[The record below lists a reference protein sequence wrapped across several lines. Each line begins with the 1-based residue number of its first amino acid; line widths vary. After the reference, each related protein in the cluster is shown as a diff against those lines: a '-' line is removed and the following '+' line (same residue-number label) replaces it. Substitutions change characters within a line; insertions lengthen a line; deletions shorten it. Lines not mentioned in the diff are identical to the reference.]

1 MSQVR
6 DKDVKGLI
14 EKLINEYNIIDPQF
28 KPKKPGKIEYPQTLI
43 VLEQDIK
50 EEIIKFLKKE
60 GAEKEDSIQE
70 YIEYFYSIYGLKIT
84 FFSSGKILF
93 QGKSTTETD
102 NVFETIKKIITQEH
116 RKEFENK
123 IEQYFDNDEDFS
135 KYIEESEC
143 ENYISS
149 PGEEYLGKELFNFLN
164 LNDQVDLLDAISLYE
179 FSKKGSIKFNNYA
192 ILVRNFAIVFEGF
205 LIKIFIETGILSE
218 QQYKSDVRTAI
229 GNKLSDKVILKYI
242 KHSSHNK
249 HIAAS
254 LDSTWQSQRNKNL
267 HSDYISP
274 KIIPEFEEAESDI
287 KQVTK
292 VMKECYYNL
301 DFEKI
306 YDNSGDDNNSK
317 IEVKLSNVDVNQ
329 VLINLVNEGFSLK
342 QQKKAKWIL
351 QKNNINIVNVNDEY
365 LKVIGPEKEV
375 DNYKKLIESNN
386 SEKERNYSKGII
398 GIDES
403 GKGDYFGPLVI
414 AGVHI
419 NSKQGKLIKELGV
432 KDSKS
437 LSDMQIGLLAQKI
450 KKICEYTIV
459 TIGNEKYN
467 ELYSKID
474 NLNKMLAWGHAR
486 AIENMLEK
494 VECNY
499 ALSDQFG
506 DEKLIKNALMEKGK
520 NIFLEQRPK
529 AEDNI
534 AVAAASILARNEF
547 ISRLKR
553 ISRKYDLE
561 FPKGVSNSTVNVGK
575 KFVNL
580 YGRQK
585 LNEVAKIHFKTTKKI
600 LK

>member
-249 HIAAS
+249 HIAA
-254 LDSTWQSQRNKNL
+254 
-267 HSDYISP
+267 
-274 KIIPEFEEAESDI
+274 F
-287 KQVTK
+287 
-292 VMKECYYNL
+292 
-301 DFEKI
+301 
-306 YDNSGDDNNSK
+306 
-317 IEVKLSNVDVNQ
+317 
-329 VLINLVNEGFSLK
+329 
-342 QQKKAKWIL
+342 
-351 QKNNINIVNVNDEY
+351 
-365 LKVIGPEKEV
+365 
-375 DNYKKLIESNN
+375 
-386 SEKERNYSKGII
+386 
-398 GIDES
+398 
-403 GKGDYFGPLVI
+403 
-414 AGVHI
+414 
-419 NSKQGKLIKELGV
+419 
-432 KDSKS
+432 
-437 LSDMQIGLLAQKI
+437 
-450 KKICEYTIV
+450 
-459 TIGNEKYN
+459 
-467 ELYSKID
+467 
-474 NLNKMLAWGHAR
+474 
-486 AIENMLEK
+486 
-494 VECNY
+494 
-499 ALSDQFG
+499 
-506 DEKLIKNALMEKGK
+506 
-520 NIFLEQRPK
+520 
-529 AEDNI
+529 
-534 AVAAASILARNEF
+534 
-547 ISRLKR
+547 
-553 ISRKYDLE
+553 
-561 FPKGVSNSTVNVGK
+561 
-575 KFVNL
+575 
-580 YGRQK
+580 
-585 LNEVAKIHFKTTKKI
+585 
-600 LK
+600 